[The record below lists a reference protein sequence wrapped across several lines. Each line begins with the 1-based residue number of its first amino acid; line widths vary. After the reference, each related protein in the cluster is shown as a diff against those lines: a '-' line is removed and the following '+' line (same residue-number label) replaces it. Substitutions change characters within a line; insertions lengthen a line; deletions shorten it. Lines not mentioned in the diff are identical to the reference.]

1 MTNGTTTTIWS
12 ITRWKKKKKKIAEPL
27 IEMNT
32 GVVYLIED
40 VGDLDERLFLEIHKS
55 WHTVM
60 GIKEKRKITRLDVS
74 NPSNQIDI
82 GLNRWAN
89 KTFK

>member
-1 MTNGTTTTIWS
+1 
-12 ITRWKKKKKKIAEPL
+12 
-27 IEMNT
+27 MNT

-60 GIKEKRKITRLDVS
+60 GIKEKRKITRLNVS

-82 GLNRWAN
+82 GLNR
-89 KTFK
+89 